1 MNLRSLTP
9 FRDRTS
15 LVRQEANPFG
25 SLQREIDRVFDEF
38 TRGVP
43 MFATQA
49 LMNIVPSVDV
59 AETEKEIEIT
69 AELPGL
75 EREDVEISLEDDMLT
90 IRGEKK
96 IEAEQGDK
104 KDKSDKSA
112 NSKYYHLSERGY
124 GVFYRVLQL
133 PPGIDPSTVKAT
145 LSNGVL
151 KVTIPKPA
159 RSQAKKIEVKE
170 AA

>member
-15 LVRQEANPFG
+15 LVRPEANPFG

-49 LMNIVPSVDV
+49 LMNILPSVDV

-96 IEAEQGDK
+96 VEAEQGDK
-104 KDKSDKSA
+104 KDR
-112 NSKYYHLSERGY
+112 NHHLSERSY

>member
-1 MNLRSLTP
+1 MMTKISYGGYRFP
-9 FRDRTS
+9 PEIIQR
-15 LVRQEANPFG
+15 NPFG
-25 SLQREIDRVFDEF
+25 SLQREIDRVLDEF
-38 TRGVP
+38 ARGVP

-96 IEAEQGDK
+96 VEADQGDK
-104 KDKSDKSA
+104 KDR
-112 NSKYYHLSERGY
+112 NHHLSERSY

-133 PPGIDPSTVKAT
+133 PPGIDPSTVKAPA
-145 LSNGVL
+145 SNGVL

-159 RSQAKKIEVKE
+159 RSQAKKIE
-170 AA
+170 